1 MDPSQITRCGV
12 VLPVRVD
19 PTGVDG
25 PTYREAAGRRWRQCG
40 AGWYVPA
47 GAELTREQRI
57 VEAATAVPPHGAV
70 TGWAALAWGGGS
82 YFSGIDA
89 GGEPIDVAV
98 ALDNKHTIRGRDG
111 IELCEEF
118 LKQEDI
124 VRVDG
129 LPITLHTRSV
139 CRLLRR
145 ARSLEDRV
153 RVLDMAAFDD
163 LCTPQEVLEYAVLRL
178 SGRPHV
184 TRIWSAV
191 PLADENAWSPAEV
204 AMRMEWRERLPEAPL
219 LANAPVF
226 DRAGNHLATPDLIDP
241 VAGVVGEY
249 NGRVHEG
256 EDRVVRDLDRE
267 ERYRDHGLEPVLMIG
282 MTRAAREGFAMRLR
296 AAYDR
301 AARRRTSSS
310 WTLQQPPWW
319 VDTSTVAKRRALTDE
334 QRAIW
339 LKRQLSPDAA

>member
-1 MDPSQITRCGV
+1 
-12 VLPVRVD
+12 
-19 PTGVDG
+19 
-25 PTYREAAGRRWRQCG
+25 
-40 AGWYVPA
+40 
-47 GAELTREQRI
+47 
-57 VEAATAVPPHGAV
+57 
-70 TGWAALAWGGGS
+70 
-82 YFSGIDA
+82 
-89 GGEPIDVAV
+89 
-98 ALDNKHTIRGRDG
+98 
-111 IELCEEF
+111 
-118 LKQEDI
+118 
-124 VRVDG
+124 
-129 LPITLHTRSV
+129 
-139 CRLLRR
+139 
-145 ARSLEDRV
+145 
-153 RVLDMAAFDD
+153 
-163 LCTPQEVLEYAVLRL
+163 
-178 SGRPHV
+178 
-184 TRIWSAV
+184 
-191 PLADENAWSPAEV
+191 
-204 AMRMEWRERLPEAPL
+204 MRMEWRDRLPEATL

-226 DRAGNHLATPDLIDP
+226 DSAGNHVATPDLIDP